1 MSFRNSELWR
11 TFIKEAF
18 NVPVKLVKFC
28 CMLHITRTYILDFAY
43 VHTLFLSQ
51 IHIFQSKLVI
61 YRLNIGWINISNWI
75 LQAPGPS
82 MLPTLNLSGDI
93 LLVDRISPRF
103 RKVAPGDIVLVVS
116 PENPRKIITKRL
128 TAMEDDIVTLS
139 SVDPDNTDKCDTLV
153 VCFY

>member
-51 IHIFQSKLVI
+51 IHISIKT
-61 YRLNIGWINISNWI
+61 R
-75 LQAPGPS
+75 
-82 MLPTLNLSGDI
+82 NLSI
-93 LLVDRISPRF
+93 KHWL
-103 RKVAPGDIVLVVS
+103 
-116 PENPRKIITKRL
+116 N
-128 TAMEDDIVTLS
+128 
-139 SVDPDNTDKCDTLV
+139 
-153 VCFY
+153 

>member
-1 MSFRNSELWR
+1 
-11 TFIKEAF
+11 
-18 NVPVKLVKFC
+18 
-28 CMLHITRTYILDFAY
+28 
-43 VHTLFLSQ
+43 
-51 IHIFQSKLVI
+51 
-61 YRLNIGWINISNWI
+61 
-75 LQAPGPS
+75 